1 LPGDPGPLVRRRQ
14 LGLALR
20 GYRVQAGLSVT
31 QAAQRLMVAPSQ
43 ISRIET
49 GQRRATLRDVRDLC
63 VIYAV
68 PPDAH
73 GLLMDLAEKSRQQ
86 AWWQK
91 SNLDP
96 AFEVLV
102 GMEGAARS
110 ISEYEP
116 LLIPGLLQTP
126 DYIRAIVDTFY
137 GDGEEANKQRVVD
150 ARMKRQQA
158 FEKERHP
165 ELSIVLDEA
174 AIRRTVGGRTVM
186 QKQLMH
192 MADQIE
198 RYSAELRII
207 PFSAGMHI
215 GTLNG
220 FVILEFDNPTPGLPA
235 AEVPAVVYEE
245 TLSGNEYYDQAASVE
260 RHRRAFAALRA
271 ASHAPG
277 ESLAFLRGVTAS
289 L

>member
-1 LPGDPGPLVRRRQ
+1 MPGDPGPLVRRRQ

-68 PPDAH
+68 PADAQE
-73 GLLMDLAEKSRQQ
+73 LLMELAELSRQT

-96 AFEVLV
+96 AVEVLI

-137 GDGEEANKQRVVD
+137 GEGQKADKQKVID
-150 ARMKRQQA
+150 ARITRQRA
-158 FEKERHP
+158 FENDRHP
-165 ELSIVLDEA
+165 ELRIVLDEA
-174 AIRRTVGGRTVM
+174 ALRRTVGGRTVM
-186 QKQLMH
+186 QKQLLH

-198 RYSAELRII
+198 RYSAELRVI
-207 PFSAGMHI
+207 PFAAGMHI

-220 FVILEFDNPTPGLPA
+220 FVILEFDRPAPGLPA
-235 AEVPAVVYEE
+235 AEVPAVVYVE
-245 TLSGNEYYDQAASVE
+245 TLSGNDYFDQAAIVE
-260 RHRRAFAALRA
+260 RHRRAFTVLRA
-271 ASHAPG
+271 ASLPAG
-277 ESLAFLRGVTAS
+277 ESLSFLRGVTAS

>member
-1 LPGDPGPLVRRRQ
+1 MPGDPGPLVRRRQ

-63 VIYAV
+63 VVYAV
-68 PPDAH
+68 PTDAQA
-73 GLLMDLAEKSRQQ
+73 LLMELAELSRQT

-91 SNLDP
+91 SHLDP
-96 AFEVLV
+96 AVEVLI

-137 GDGEEANKQRVVD
+137 GAGEQASKQKVID
-150 ARMKRQQA
+150 ARLTRQHA
-158 FEKERHP
+158 FESERHP
-165 ELSIVLDEA
+165 ELRIVLDEA
-174 AIRRTVGGRTVM
+174 AVRRTVGGRTVM
-186 QKQLMH
+186 QKQLLH

-198 RYSAELRII
+198 RISAELRII

-220 FVILEFDNPTPGLPA
+220 FVILDFDNPALGLPA
-235 AEVPAVVYEE
+235 AEVPAVVYVE
-245 TLSGNEYYDQAASVE
+245 TLSGNEYYDQPADVE
-260 RHRRAFAALRA
+260 RHQRAFAALQA
-271 ASHAPG
+271 AALPPVP
-277 ESLAFLRGVTAS
+277 SLAFLRGVTAS